1 MKRYKDDKEGLIFK
15 EVSEELRHP
24 TLENRGP
31 QDTRWV
37 KVDLLAMVA
46 FLRNAP
52 TIYICIG
59 RDAEKAR
66 MKNDMTTQKKL
77 LKTRENLRD
86 PFFWL
91 HLIAFVQ
98 IYDIIVEASLE
109 SQHESYFSSSALHL
123 VTKAMDKIRS
133 LGDD

>member
-1 MKRYKDDKEGLIFK
+1 
-15 EVSEELRHP
+15 
-24 TLENRGP
+24 
-31 QDTRWV
+31 
-37 KVDLLAMVA
+37 
-46 FLRNAP
+46 
-52 TIYICIG
+52 
-59 RDAEKAR
+59 

-91 HLIAFVQ
+91 HLKAFVQ